1 MRNETKYM
9 PRPNAPQTYVK
20 QKYKILFCKILFIAK

>member
-9 PRPNAPQTYVK
+9 PRPNAPNA